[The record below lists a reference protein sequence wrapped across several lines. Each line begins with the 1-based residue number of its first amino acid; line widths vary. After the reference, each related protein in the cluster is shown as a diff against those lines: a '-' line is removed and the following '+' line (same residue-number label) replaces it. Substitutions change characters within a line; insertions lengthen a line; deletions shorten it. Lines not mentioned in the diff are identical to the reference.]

1 MIAIDD
7 SIDAC
12 TGITHWTENI
22 EIIKIVKNP
31 VDQFYW

>member
-12 TGITHWTENI
+12 ADITHWTEDN
-22 EIIKIVKNP
+22 EIIKIVKDP
-31 VDQFYW
+31 VDKFYW